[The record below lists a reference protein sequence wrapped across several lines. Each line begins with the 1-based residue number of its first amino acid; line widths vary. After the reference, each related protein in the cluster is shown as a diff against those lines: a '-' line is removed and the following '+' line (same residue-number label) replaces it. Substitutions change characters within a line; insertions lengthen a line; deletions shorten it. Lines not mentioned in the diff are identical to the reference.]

1 MADPSKIDEAV
12 VAKLE
17 TSDDLREIFTDG
29 VFFDVAPNGA
39 TKFVLVSLVI
49 AEDEDVMGEVDAGIQ
64 KNLYLVKAVDK
75 SPSDANAKTGA
86 RLIHALLQKTSLVI
100 DGYDHMVTK
109 RVERIRASEV
119 DDDSDVRWQHQ
130 GGRYEVWASPGTGAS
145 DGGAFDTEGFDG

>member
-1 MADPSKIDEAV
+1 MADPSKVDEAV

-17 TSDDLREIFTDG
+17 TSDDLLAMFTDG

-49 AEDEDVMGEVDAGIQ
+49 GEDEDVMGEVDAGIQ

-75 SPSDANAKTGA
+75 STSDANVKTGA

-109 RVERIRASEV
+109 RVERIRATEV

-130 GGRYEVWASPGTGAS
+130 GGRYEVWVSPGDGAS
-145 DGGAFDTEGFDG
+145 DGGAFDTVGFDG